1 MAVASTVR
9 QFLDSHH
16 IDYEI
21 VQHPRSV
28 SAARIAAAAHV
39 PGDRLAKGV
48 LMGDD
53 QGYVIAVVP
62 STHRVDLARVHQET
76 QRMLGLA
83 VERDVAELF
92 RDCDPG
98 AIPPLGSAYGIK
110 TLVDDRLIN
119 QPDVYFEAGDHE
131 ELIHMD
137 RSQFNALMSGAEHG
151 IISHHT

>member
-1 MAVASTVR
+1 MSVAPTVSD
-9 QFLDSHH
+9 FLDSHH
-16 IDYEI
+16 IDYEV

-39 PGDRLAKGV
+39 PGDRVAKSV

-62 STHRVDLARVHQET
+62 STHRVDLSRVHQET
-76 QRMLGLA
+76 HRMLGLA
-83 VERDVAELF
+83 VEKDVAELF

-98 AIPPLGSAYGIK
+98 AIPPLGAAYGVK
-110 TLVDDRLIN
+110 TLVDESLIN

-131 ELIHMD
+131 ELIHVD
-137 RSQFNALMSGAEHG
+137 RAQFAELMSGAERG
-151 IISHHT
+151 IISYHT